1 MNRRS
6 VLKALALGGSSL
18 PLLTQAQ
25 AAEYAFKI
33 APLAAFKAEWDA
45 VEFDWTDGPALLLR
59 VPKPAAPDKTL
70 LEVSGVHLTAYLRV
84 CTHEGCTVKL
94 PNADRRLECPCH
106 GSVFNAIDGSPH
118 SGIAGSSLQ
127 RLRLELRN
135 GDVYAVGFLA

>member
-1 MNRRS
+1 MNRRD
-6 VLKALALGGSSL
+6 VLKALALGGSSW
-18 PLLTQAQ
+18 PLLAQ
-25 AAEYAFKI
+25 SYAAEFALKI
-33 APLAAFKAEWDA
+33 ASLETLKSEWDSVPFTWVDDA
-45 VEFDWTDGPALLLR
+45 ALLTR

-70 LEVSGVHLTAYLRV
+70 LEVGGVFLSAYLLT

-94 PNADRRLECPCH
+94 PNSDHKLECPCH

-127 RLRLELRN
+127 RLRLELRD

>member
-1 MNRRS
+1 MNRRD

-33 APLAAFKAEWDA
+33 APSTSFNAEWDA

-59 VPKPAAPDKTL
+59 VPKPAAPDKAL
-70 LEVSGVHLTAYLRV
+70 LEVGGHYLTAYLRV

-94 PNADRRLECPCH
+94 PDAGRKLECPCH
-106 GSVFNAIDGSPH
+106 GSVFNAADGSPH

-127 RLRLELRN
+127 RLKLELRE
-135 GDVYAVGFLA
+135 GDVYAVGFLN